1 MLLCIWEVVEFFKN
15 TESEAEEIQE
25 QNTVELI
32 ARLDFFFAVVLPLL
46 EKKRHDINLIDI
58 VGEGD

>member
-1 MLLCIWEVVEFFKN
+1 MEFFKN
-15 TESEAEEIQE
+15 IESEAEEIQE

-32 ARLDFFFAVVLPLL
+32 ARLDFFLAVVLPLL